1 MIYHIASQADWQ
13 TALQNGF
20 YEPPGF
26 TTEHFIH
33 ACKEEQVSGV
43 FNRYFKEQKE
53 LIVLH
58 IDEKKLIPPHTFVF
72 VAASNDEFPH
82 IFGQLNIDAV
92 TDTTI
97 IDD

>member
-13 TALQNGF
+13 TALQKGF

-26 TTEHFIH
+26 AAERFIH

-43 FNRYFKEQKE
+43 FNRYFKDQKE

-58 IDEKKLIPPHTFVF
+58 IDERKLIPPHTFVF
-72 VAASNDEFPH
+72 VAASNAEFPH